1 MLNNMLNFINV
12 IANEEVVAETIKAV
26 PTELSKPM
34 AERILDGLNI
44 TAVGMVIVFFVLTVL
59 IFFIKGFNFF
69 FGKVVSK
76 TSTSHEHGHNTE
88 KAKEEVKVIEHAE
101 NSNEIIAVI
110 TAAVQVAYGKS
121 KIRKIEV
128 IKGTVYGQHG
138 KMNVISSHLP
148 NKSRGL

>member
-12 IANEEVVAETIKAV
+12 IANEEVVVETIKAV
-26 PTELSKPM
+26 PAELSKPM
-34 AERILDGLNI
+34 AERVLYGLNV
-44 TAVGMVIVFFVLTVL
+44 TVVGMVIVFFVLTLL

-69 FGKVVSK
+69 FGKVVTK
-76 TSTSHEHGHNTE
+76 TSTSHGHKTE
-88 KAKEEVKVIEHAE
+88 EIKEETKTIEHTE
-101 NSNEIIAVI
+101 DSNEIIAVI

-128 IKGTVYGQHG
+128 IKGTVYGQQG
-138 KMNVISSHLP
+138 KMNVMSSHLP